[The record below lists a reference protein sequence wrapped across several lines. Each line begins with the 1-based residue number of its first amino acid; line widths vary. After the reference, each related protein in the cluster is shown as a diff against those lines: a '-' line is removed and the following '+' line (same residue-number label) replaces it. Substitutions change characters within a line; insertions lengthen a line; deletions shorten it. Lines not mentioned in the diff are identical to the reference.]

1 MILMTCLGIAFLLV
15 LAIAVRTIEAAQAPR
30 RRRLAAER
38 RALWAAGQSADDHLH
53 RTSER

>member
-53 RTSER
+53 RTSEP